1 MCFDTDAL
9 PPDPARTGM
18 GSGSE
23 RTVLVADDGN
33 RFAATVAR
41 TREPASAGVVII
53 PDVRGL
59 YRYYERLAEHL
70 ADAGIN
76 AVAIDPYGRTAGAE
90 HREDGFDYAPHRA
103 AVRDDGLRADVRAAG
118 ELLRADGATRVVSM
132 GFCFGGRASLM
143 QASQESV
150 DGAIAFY
157 GPPTSAEGGQ
167 GGAQGGPM
175 SPIEEAQAGLVRAQV
190 LGLYGGADRG
200 IPASDVEAYDR
211 ALDAAG
217 VEHRIVVYPD
227 APHSFFDRSMSDHA
241 EACRDAWARVLG
253 FIDSLAR

>member
-23 RTVLVADDGN
+23 RTVLVAGDGN

-59 YRYYERLAEHL
+59 HRYYERLADHL
-70 ADAGIN
+70 GDAGVH
-76 AVAIDPYGRTAGAE
+76 AVAIDPYGRTAGSE
-90 HREDGFDYAPHRA
+90 HRDDDFDYAPHRA
-103 AVRDDGLRADVRAAG
+103 AARDEGIRADVRAAA
-118 ELLRADGATRVVSM
+118 ETLRERGATRVLSM

-143 QASQESV
+143 QASQEGI
-150 DGAIAFY
+150 DGVIAFY
-157 GPPTSAEGGQ
+157 GPPTQRQEGGR
-167 GGAQGGPM
+167 
-175 SPIEEAQAGLVRAQV
+175 SPLDEAQAGLVRAPV

-200 IPASDVEAYDR
+200 IPVEDVETYDR
-211 ALDAAG
+211 TLDEAG

-227 APHSFFDRSMSDHA
+227 APHSFFDRRMSEHA
-241 EACRDAWARVLG
+241 EVCRDAWAAVLG
-253 FIDSLAR
+253 FIDSVQR

>member
-41 TREPASAGVVII
+41 TREPASPGVVVL

-59 YRYYERLAEHL
+59 HRYYERLAEHL
-70 ADAGIN
+70 ADAGLH
-76 AVAIDPYGRTAGAE
+76 AVAIDPYGRTAGAQ
-90 HREDGFDYAPHRA
+90 HRGDDFDHAPHRA
-103 AVRDDGLRADVRAAG
+103 AVGDDGVRADVRRAAAR
-118 ELLRADGATRVVSM
+118 LRSDGAARVLTM
-132 GFCFGGRASLM
+132 GFCFGGRASLL

-150 DGAIAFY
+150 DGVIAFY
-157 GPPTSAEGGQ
+157 GSPVQRDDGGRSPMDEAE
-167 GGAQGGPM
+167 
-175 SPIEEAQAGLVRAQV
+175 EGLVRAPV

-200 IPASDVEAYDR
+200 IPGPDVEAYDR

-217 VEHRIVVYPD
+217 IEHRIVVYPG
-227 APHSFFDRSMSDHA
+227 APHSFFDRTMSDHA
-241 EACRDAWARVLG
+241 ETCRDAWARVLG
-253 FIDSLAR
+253 FVDSIAR

>member
-18 GSGSE
+18 GAGSE
-23 RTVLVADDGN
+23 RTVLASADGN

-41 TREPASAGVVII
+41 TQEAASAGVVVI

-70 ADAGIN
+70 ADAGIH
-76 AVAIDPYGRTAGAE
+76 AVALDPYGRTAGPE
-90 HREDGFDYAPHRA
+90 RRDDDFDHRPHRA
-103 AVRDDGLRADVRAAG
+103 AASDDGIRADVRAAAD
-118 ELLRADGATRVVSM
+118 LLRGEGATRVISM

-157 GPPTSAEGGQ
+157 GPPAQSEEGGL
-167 GGAQGGPM
+167 
-175 SPIEEAQAGLVRAQV
+175 SPLEEAEDGLVRVPV
-190 LGLYGGADRG
+190 LGLYGEADRG
-200 IPASDVEAYDR
+200 IPMTDVEAYER

-217 VEHRIVVYPD
+217 IEHRIVVYPET
-227 APHSFFDRSMSDHA
+227 PHSFFDRSMSEHA

-253 FIDSLAR
+253 FVDSLQR

>member
-33 RFAATVAR
+33 RFAATIAR
-41 TREPASAGVVII
+41 TDEPASAGVVVT

-59 YRYYERLAEHL
+59 HRYYERLAEHL
-70 ADAGIN
+70 ADAGIH
-76 AVAIDPYGRTAGAE
+76 AIAIDPYGRTAGAE
-90 HREDGFDYAPHRA
+90 HREEGFDYAAHRA
-103 AVRDDGLRADVRAAG
+103 AVKDDGIRADVRAAA
-118 ELLRADGATRVVSM
+118 ELLRGEGVARVVSL

-157 GPPTSAEGGQ
+157 GPPTRAEEGEL
-167 GGAQGGPM
+167 
-175 SPIEEAQAGLVRAQV
+175 SPIAEAKEGLVRVPV
-190 LGLYGGADRG
+190 LGLYAGADRG

-211 ALDAAG
+211 ALDEAG
-217 VEHRIVVYPD
+217 IEHRIVVYPD
-227 APHSFFDRSMSDHA
+227 APHSFFDRKMSEHA

-253 FIDSLAR
+253 FVDSLAR

>member
-18 GSGSE
+18 GAGSE
-23 RTVLVADDGN
+23 RTILVAGDGN
-33 RFAATVAR
+33 NFAATIAL
-41 TREPASAGVVII
+41 TQDPASAGVVVI

-70 ADAGIN
+70 ADAGVH

-90 HREDGFDYAPHRA
+90 HRDDHFDYAPHRA
-103 AVRDDGLRADVRAAG
+103 AARDEGIRADVRAAA
-118 ELLRADGATRVVSM
+118 ETLREGGATRVLSM

-143 QASQESV
+143 QASQERI
-150 DGAIAFY
+150 DGVIAFY
-157 GPPTSAEGGQ
+157 GPPTQGQEGGL
-167 GGAQGGPM
+167 
-175 SPIEEAQAGLVRAQV
+175 SPLDEARSGLVRAPV

-200 IPASDVEAYDR
+200 IPVEDVEAYDR
-211 ALDAAG
+211 SLDEAG

-227 APHSFFDRSMSDHA
+227 APHSFFDRKMSEHA
-241 EACRDAWARVLG
+241 EVCRDAWAAVLG
-253 FIDSLAR
+253 FIDSVQR

>member
-23 RTVLVADDGN
+23 RTVLAADDGN
-33 RFAATVAR
+33 RFAATIAR
-41 TREPASAGVVII
+41 AREAASAGVVII

-70 ADAGIN
+70 ADAGIH
-76 AVAIDPYGRTAGAE
+76 AVALDPYGRTAGAE
-90 HREDGFDYAPHRA
+90 HREEGFDYAPHRA
-103 AVRDDGLRADVRAAG
+103 AVRDDGIRADVRAAAQ
-118 ELLRADGATRVVSM
+118 LLRGDGATPVVSM

-143 QASQESV
+143 QASQQSV
-150 DGAIAFY
+150 DGAIASY
-157 GPPTSAEGGQ
+157 GPPTRSDEGEL
-167 GGAQGGPM
+167 
-175 SPIEEAQAGLVRAQV
+175 SPIGEAQASVVRVPV

-200 IPASDVEAYDR
+200 ISASDVEAYDR
-211 ALDAAG
+211 ALEAAG

-227 APHSFFDRSMSDHA
+227 APHSFFDRSMSEHA
-241 EACRDAWARVLG
+241 EACRDAWARALG
-253 FIDSLAR
+253 FVDSLAR

>member
-23 RTVLVADDGN
+23 RTVLAAGDGN
-33 RFAATVAR
+33 RFAATIAR
-41 TREPASAGVVII
+41 TREAASAGVVII

-70 ADAGIN
+70 ADAGIH
-76 AVAIDPYGRTAGAE
+76 AVALDPYGRTAGAE
-90 HREDGFDYAPHRA
+90 HREEGFDYAPHRA
-103 AVRDDGLRADVRAAG
+103 AVRDDGIRADVRAAAQ
-118 ELLRADGATRVVSM
+118 LLRGDGATLVVSM

-143 QASQESV
+143 QASQQSV

-157 GPPTSAEGGQ
+157 GPPTRSDEGEL
-167 GGAQGGPM
+167 
-175 SPIEEAQAGLVRAQV
+175 SPIGEAQAGVVRVPV

-211 ALDAAG
+211 ALEAAG

-227 APHSFFDRSMSDHA
+227 APHSFFDRSMSEHA

-253 FIDSLAR
+253 FVDSLAR

>member
-1 MCFDTDAL
+1 MDAL

-18 GSGSE
+18 LAGSE
-23 RTVLVADDGN
+23 RTILVAADGN
-33 RFAATVAR
+33 RSAATVAR

-59 YRYYERLAEHL
+59 HRYYERLAEHL
-70 ADAGIN
+70 ADAGVH

-90 HREDGFDYAPHRA
+90 HRGDDFDYAPHRA
-103 AVRDDGLRADVRAAG
+103 AASDGGIRADVRAAA
-118 ELLRADGATRVVSM
+118 EMLRGDGASRVFSM

-143 QASQESV
+143 QASQDSV

-157 GPPTSAEGGQ
+157 GPPAQREEGG
-167 GGAQGGPM
+167 G
-175 SPIEEAQAGLVRAQV
+175 SPLDEAQAVLVRAPV

-200 IPASDVEAYDR
+200 IPVADVEAYDR

-217 VEHRIVVYPD
+217 VEHRIVIYPD
-227 APHSFFDRSMSDHA
+227 APHSFFDRSMSEYA
-241 EACRDAWARVLG
+241 ETCRDAWARVLG
-253 FIDSLAR
+253 FVDSVQR

>member
-23 RTVLVADDGN
+23 RTVLDAEDGN
-33 RFAATVAR
+33 RFAVTVAH
-41 TREPASAGVVII
+41 TREAASAGVVII

-59 YRYYERLAEHL
+59 HRYYERLAEHL
-70 ADAGIN
+70 ADAGIH
-76 AVAIDPYGRTAGAE
+76 AVALDPYGRTAGAE
-90 HREDGFDYAPHRA
+90 HRGDDFDHGPHRA
-103 AVRDDGLRADVRAAG
+103 AVRDDGLRADVRAAA
-118 ELLRADGATRVVSM
+118 ELLRGEGTTRVVSM
-132 GFCFGGRASLM
+132 GFCIGGRGSLM

-157 GPPTSAEGGQ
+157 GPPTQSEDGGL
-167 GGAQGGPM
+167 
-175 SPIEEAQAGLVRAQV
+175 SPLEEAQEGLVRAPV

-217 VEHRIVVYPD
+217 IEHRIVVYPD
-227 APHSFFDRSMSDHA
+227 APHSFFDRKMTEHA
-241 EACRDAWARVLG
+241 DACRDAWARVLG
-253 FIDSLAR
+253 FVDSLAG

>member
-1 MCFDTDAL
+1 
-9 PPDPARTGM
+9 M

-23 RTVLVADDGN
+23 RTVLVAGDGN
-33 RFAATVAR
+33 RFAVTVAR
-41 TREPASAGVVII
+41 TREPASAGVVVI

-59 YRYYERLAEHL
+59 HRYYERLAEHL
-70 ADAGIN
+70 ADAGIH
-76 AVAIDPYGRTAGAE
+76 AIAIDPYGRTAGAE
-90 HREDGFDYAPHRA
+90 HREEGFDHATHRA
-103 AVRDDGLRADVRAAG
+103 AVTDEGIRADVRAAS
-118 ELLRADGATRVVSM
+118 ELHRAEGATRVVSM

-157 GPPTSAEGGQ
+157 GPPAGAEGGEL
-167 GGAQGGPM
+167 
-175 SPIEEAQAGLVRAQV
+175 SPIAEAQAGLVRAPV

-211 ALDAAG
+211 ALDEAG
-217 VEHRIVVYPD
+217 IEHRIVVYPD
-227 APHSFFDRSMSDHA
+227 APHSFFDRSMSEHA

-253 FIDSLAR
+253 FVDSLAR

>member
-18 GSGSE
+18 LQGSE
-23 RTVLVADDGN
+23 RTTLMADDGN
-33 RFAATVAR
+33 RFAATLAR
-41 TREPASAGVVII
+41 TREPASAGVAIL

-59 YRYYERLAEHL
+59 HRYYERLADHL
-70 ADAGIN
+70 ADAGVH

-90 HREDGFDYAPHRA
+90 HREDGFDHEPHRA
-103 AVRDDGLRADVRAAG
+103 AVRDEGTRADVRAAA
-118 ELLRADGATRVVSM
+118 EALRGVGATVVVSM

-150 DGAIAFY
+150 DGVIAFY
-157 GPPTSAEGGQ
+157 GPPARREGGQ
-167 GGAQGGPM
+167 PSAVD
-175 SPIEEAQAGLVRAQV
+175 EATEGLVRTPV

-200 IPASDVEAYDR
+200 IPAADVEAYDR

-217 VEHRIVVYPD
+217 IVHRIVTYPD
-227 APHSFFDRSMSDHA
+227 APHSFFDRKMTEHA
-241 EACRDAWARVLG
+241 DACRDAWARVLG
-253 FIDSLAR
+253 FVDSLPRSH

>member
-1 MCFDTDAL
+1 MCFDTEAL

-18 GSGSE
+18 LAGSE
-23 RTVLVADDGN
+23 RRVLVADDGN

-41 TREPASAGVVII
+41 TREPAAASVVII

-59 YRYYERLAEHL
+59 HRYYERLAEHT
-70 ADAGIN
+70 ANAGVH
-76 AVAIDPYGRTAGAE
+76 AVAIDPYGRTAEAK
-90 HREDGFDYAPHRA
+90 HRGDDFDYAPHRA
-103 AVRDDGLRADVRAAG
+103 AAHDEGIRADVRAAAG
-118 ELLRADGATRVVSM
+118 TLRGNGATLVISM

-157 GPPTSAEGGQ
+157 GPPTRAEEGEL
-167 GGAQGGPM
+167 
-175 SPIEEAQAGLVRAQV
+175 SPVGEAQAGLVRVPV

-211 ALDAAG
+211 ALEAAG

-227 APHSFFDRSMSDHA
+227 APHSFFDRKMTEHA
-241 EACRDAWARVLG
+241 DACRDAWARVLG
-253 FIDSLAR
+253 FVDSLAR